1 VKEGWTRAVS
11 DQIGHEVRRF
21 SDGDPAARELLARRA
36 CRLALRTAAAIMQ
49 SRDEA
54 ADVAQDV
61 AVDVLSSLGKLRDAD
76 AFDAWV
82 HRITVRHAL
91 RALKRRRGARAA
103 ETSLALVAEADE
115 PLASPGPDQV
125 ALLSARSALAAALA
139 ELPPRQRLA
148 LSLRYV
154 HDLSDAE
161 VAAALGCRVG
171 TAHSLL
177 SRGRAGLRA
186 SPLLADLAP
195 ATTAG
200 GPG

>member
-1 VKEGWTRAVS
+1 MTNQVG
-11 DQIGHEVRRF
+11 DEVRRF
-21 SDGDPAARELLARRA
+21 RDGDSAARELLARRA
-36 CRLALRTAAAIMQ
+36 CRLALRTAAAITQ

-61 AVDVLSSLGKLRDAD
+61 AVEVLSSLTKLRDPD

-91 RALKRRRGARAA
+91 RALKRRRRAHAA
-103 ETSLALVAEADE
+103 ETPLVLVAEADE
-115 PLASPGPDQV
+115 PLALAGPDR
-125 ALLSARSALAAALA
+125 AGLLTARSALAAALA
-139 ELPPRQRLA
+139 DLPPKQRLA
-148 LSLRYV
+148 LALRYV

-161 VAAALGCRVG
+161 VAAALGCRIG

-177 SRGRAGLRA
+177 SRGRAGLRR
-186 SPLLADLAP
+186 SPQLAEVAP
-195 ATTAG
+195 ATSAG